1 MEAKKRMGRDLT
13 TGSVPKGL
21 IAYAT
26 PLFLSNMLQAVY
38 NMVDMVVVGKYVGN
52 DEVSLDVLAEIQ
64 ELAEQMACS
73 LQKGDIDGF
82 AKLLN
87 AHWEQSKRL
96 DKGCTNTCIDQIF
109 NSVEDLIDGKMI
121 CGAGGGGFVQVVLK
135 KGVTKKQISDRLI
148 DVFADS
154 GVEVYNSEFVY

>member
-1 MEAKKRMGRDLT
+1 M
-13 TGSVPKGL
+13 
-21 IAYAT
+21 
-26 PLFLSNMLQAVY
+26 
-38 NMVDMVVVGKYVGN
+38 
-52 DEVSLDVLAEIQ
+52 
-64 ELAEQMACS
+64 
-73 LQKGDIDGF
+73 
-82 AKLLN
+82 N